1 MKNFSIDYALQKL
14 NSRQA
19 AKNAKKKS
27 LKNLCDLGG
36 LA

>member
-1 MKNFSIDYALQKL
+1 MKCTFKTMLFFF

-27 LKNLCDLGG
+27 FAF
-36 LA
+36 LASLRDK